1 MQHVI
6 DFLQRLKA
14 HNDRAWFGDHKA
26 EFLEVQA
33 RWHDFCGQLLTALSP
48 TDPWVT
54 SLSVSD
60 CTYRIYRDTRFS
72 HDKSP
77 YKTHFGVFIA
87 PGGKKAGHAGYYFH
101 VGTGGGTGYPD
112 AHMLAAGHYC
122 YDRRVVQI
130 VREDI
135 VDGDGDF
142 DRIVSAARREG
153 FDFDPSDR
161 LSRLPQ
167 PYAAIASG
175 RQSADEATQRA
186 VMRWQEYLRLKVYCL
201 SRPIDTATLLA
212 PDLPQRVAAA
222 CAVTRPLLNYLNRA
236 IDYAQEMG

>member
-1 MQHVI
+1 MKEI
-6 DFLQRLKA
+6 LRFLRELSQNNNKEWFTANKEWYQQVLAQWNAFCEELIAEVGAFDPDIAKLTLK
-14 HNDRAWFGDHKA
+14 
-26 EFLEVQA
+26 
-33 RWHDFCGQLLTALSP
+33 
-48 TDPWVT
+48 
-54 SLSVSD
+54 D

-167 PYAAIASG
+167 PYAAIAAG
-175 RQSADEATQRA
+175 RQSTDEATQRA